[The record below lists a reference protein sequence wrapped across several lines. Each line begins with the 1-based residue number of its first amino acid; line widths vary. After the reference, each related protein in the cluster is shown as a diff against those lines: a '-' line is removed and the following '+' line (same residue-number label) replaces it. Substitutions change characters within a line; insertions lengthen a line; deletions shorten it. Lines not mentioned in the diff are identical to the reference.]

1 MADIRIKDL
10 PADTSPAATDVVAID
25 GATTRKSTLAEI
37 VSTGRPMATQAE
49 AEAGVDPLAAMSPLT
64 TKQAIDAL
72 GGVQFATTAQG
83 TKADT
88 ALQPAAI
95 GTTVQ
100 AYNDMLSSVAGLSYS
115 NGDLI
120 YANGAASMTRLP
132 IAPNGYFLMSDGSTP
147 VWSSSGPTGMLA
159 SVYDPQNIS
168 SDVFDRANHTGTQA
182 ISTVSGLQGAL
193 DAKATAFP
201 AKSAAEAYAPSAA
214 PDFIRLA
221 GYTSAGDGGGALYKK
236 VGAEPSHAGKLSI
249 TLSDAVTV
257 VWYEIAESVLTHKML
272 GAIGNGTVG
281 AATGADDT
289 TAVQNVFAVAA
300 ATGAIMVDGQGSVYR
315 ITAGATITY
324 PVIHANATY
333 VPDIG
338 LDPVNLFAI
347 NSSGVVTRDVTV
359 DADGMTYTPATT
371 GSRFAF
377 ITNTDE
383 VRREGIYFERVKVRN
398 LLYRATSGTPLGD
411 LDVAHAIR
419 IQHVDWFEV
428 HDCEIE
434 GISGYAIFT
443 IECSHGSILRNDV
456 LNAVWYPIC
465 CYGAVSDVEIAHN
478 KVDGD
483 DIYYGGGINLQG
495 AFPYDRIR
503 NIDIHDN
510 VLSGSYGYGQVIRGG
525 SCDNVRVYRN
535 KIRNWG
541 VSQYAFSTTYVGI
554 YFYARG
560 VTATTIAQDVTVTTP
575 VNGISITPVT
585 GLTLAAGV
593 PYEVR
598 LGSEIVTI
606 VAANAN
612 SPTDAVNITQ
622 RGLLGTTATTH
633 SSGAVLTDN
642 NGPCHDIWVED
653 NEIEAPHTVGI
664 ATDLV
669 AIELDNPRT
678 PVRDPSYNNVIRG
691 NRLKPSSDGAVHWN
705 DAVIINGDVGGYN
718 GVVVVDN
725 SGDIDA
731 TSTAGGAVL
740 TKATSANGLV
750 SNVWIDKNRFRNVA
764 AGNAATMRGVLLE
777 SHTELVNF
785 GVNTF
790 DGFYTSVYVAAGC
803 SSDVRRGSQITLNP
817 KSGGVEYRLLGTLLP
832 SGGLRAR
839 AALAAY
845 PTTGTFGQVE
855 AEAAGDASYMRTALY
870 SRSDTLRGG
879 VQALQDATAFKVFEL
894 NPLGGDVHAGQ
905 PTSLTSA
912 PRGSMNLE
920 GILGIDGVKVV
931 GNRIAGWGDP
941 TGTDT
946 RTAFATSTVTTEQL
960 AERVMALI
968 LDLKAHGLL
977 GP

>member
-1 MADIRIKDL
+1 MAN
-10 PADTSPAATDVVAID
+10 
-25 GATTRKSTLAEI
+25 
-37 VSTGRPMATQAE
+37 QAE
-49 AEAGVDPLAAMSPLT
+49 AEAGVDALAAMSPLT

-72 GGVQFATTAQG
+72 GGAQFATTAQG

-88 ALQPAAI
+88 ALQPAAVGVTI
-95 GTTVQ
+95 Q

-120 YANGAASMTRLP
+120 YANGAASMARLG

-193 DAKATAFP
+193 DAKTTGFP
-201 AKSAAEAYAPSAA
+201 TKSAAEAYAPSAA

-221 GYTSAGDGGGALYKK
+221 GHTSAGDGGGALYKM
-236 VGAEPSHAGKLSI
+236 VGAEPSHAGKFSI
-249 TLSDAVTV
+249 ALSDAVTV

-272 GAIGNGTVG
+272 GAIGDGTVG

-300 ATGAIMVDGQGSVYR
+300 ATKAIMVDGQGAVYR
-315 ITAGATITY
+315 ITAGTTVTF

-338 LDPVNLFAI
+338 LDPASLFVI
-347 NSSGVVTRDVTV
+347 NSSGVVTRDVIV
-359 DADGMTYTPATT
+359 DAEGMTYTPATT

-377 ITNTDE
+377 ITNTDNGQ
-383 VRREGIYFERVKVRN
+383 RKGIYFERVKVRN
-398 LLYRATSGTPLGD
+398 FLYRGTSGTPLGD

-419 IQHVDWFEV
+419 IQFTEGFGVW
-428 HDCEIE
+428 DCEIE
-434 GISGYAIFT
+434 DVSGYAIFM
-443 IECSHGSILRNDV
+443 IECSQGSVLRNKV

-465 CYGAVSDVEIAHN
+465 CYGAVADVEIAHN
-478 KVDGD
+478 TVDGAT
-483 DIYYGGGINLQG
+483 IYFGGGINLQG

-535 KIRNWG
+535 KIRNWS
-541 VSQYAFSTTYVGI
+541 VNQYAFSTTYVGI

-560 VTATTIAQDVTVTTP
+560 VTATTIAEDVTVTTP
-575 VNGISITPVT
+575 VNDISITPVT

-598 LGSEIVTI
+598 LGDEIVKI

-612 SPTDAVNITQ
+612 SPTDTVNITE
-622 RGLLGTTATTH
+622 RGRLGTTATTH
-633 SSGAVLTDN
+633 ASGTILTDN
-642 NGPCHDIWVED
+642 NGPCQDIWIED

-664 ATDLV
+664 ATSLI
-669 AIELDNPRT
+669 AIEVDNPRT

-691 NRLKPSSDGAVHWN
+691 NRLKPSSDGTVYWN
-705 DAVIINGDVGGYN
+705 DAVGVNGNVGGCV
-718 GVVVVDN
+718 GVVIEDN
-725 SGDIDA
+725 SGDVDA
-731 TSTAGGAVL
+731 TSTVGGAIWV
-740 TKATSANGLV
+740 KAAGANGLV
-750 SNVWIDKNRFRNVA
+750 SDVWIHNNRLRNVA
-764 AGNAATMRGVLLE
+764 AGNASTMRGVLLE
-777 SHTELVNF
+777 SHAELVHF

-790 DGFYTSVYVAAGC
+790 DGFYTSVYVASGC
-803 SSDVRRGSQITLNP
+803 SSDIRRGSQITLNP
-817 KSGGVEYRLLGTLLP
+817 KSGGVEYKMLGTLLP

-839 AALAAY
+839 AALTAY
-845 PTTGTFGQVE
+845 PTTGVYGQIE
-855 AEAAGDASYMRTALY
+855 AEAAGDVSYMRTALY
-870 SRSDTLRGG
+870 SRSDTHRGG
-879 VQALQDATAFKVFEL
+879 VQTIQDATGFKVFEL

-912 PRGSMNLE
+912 PRGSVNLE

-931 GNRIAGWGDP
+931 GNRIAGWEDP

-946 RTAFATSTVTTEQL
+946 RTTFVTSTVTTEQL

-968 LDLKAHGLL
+968 LDLKTHGLL